1 MTGAVNCPLCGNS
14 EVEPVLDKI
23 TVTATYDDFAGP
35 IGALVVLRCR
45 IEGHIFFV
53 RKADLQVAAAA

>member
-1 MTGAVNCPLCGNS
+1 MNGVVCPLCGRS

-23 TVTATYDDFAGP
+23 TVTARYDEFEGS
-35 IGALVVLRCR
+35 IGGLLVLRCK

-53 RKADLQVAAAA
+53 RKSDMQMTAA

>member
-1 MTGAVNCPLCGNS
+1 MNGVVCPLCGRS

-23 TVTATYDDFAGP
+23 TVTARYDEFEGS
-35 IGALVVLRCR
+35 IGGLVVLRCK

-53 RKADLQVAAAA
+53 RKSDMQMTAA

>member
-1 MTGAVNCPLCGNS
+1 MDGPVRCPLCGRS

-23 TVTATYDDFAGP
+23 TVTARYDDFEGS
-35 IGALVVLRCR
+35 IGGLVVLRCK

-53 RKADLQVAAAA
+53 RKSDMQMTAA